1 MARIFEKY
9 TKGNYE
15 NYQDFKENFRIDAPK
30 NFNFAYD
37 VMDVLAEEQP
47 DKMAMLWTNVEGE
60 ERSFTFEDFRV
71 LSNKCANFFSSLGIR
86 KGDMVMLIL
95 KRRYEFWISMLALH
109 KDVYKR
115 QSRILHLLWARV
127 SSAAAEQRPYMAPA
141 PGADAAQRA
150 FPHFPAAPRRRLRT
164 GKQGLRGLRPERV
177 RCSREHTFRL

>member
-15 NYQDFKENFRIDAPK
+15 NYQDFKENFRIDAPE

-71 LSNKCANFFSSLGIR
+71 LPNQCANFF
-86 KGDMVMLIL
+86 
-95 KRRYEFWISMLALH
+95 
-109 KDVYKR
+109 
-115 QSRILHLLWARV
+115 
-127 SSAAAEQRPYMAPA
+127 
-141 PGADAAQRA
+141 
-150 FPHFPAAPRRRLRT
+150 
-164 GKQGLRGLRPERV
+164 
-177 RCSREHTFRL
+177 